1 MSKDLAVLSILVPS
15 RPNRSLYIPSLAVA
29 DQHLLVSASKFA
41 EGLQPSRL
49 ETTNSFVALVM
60 SLCCWED

>member
-1 MSKDLAVLSILVPS
+1 MSKTWPSCPSWFPAVQTEASIYLPS
-15 RPNRSLYIPSLAVA
+15 P
-29 DQHLLVSASKFA
+29 LLTSTLLLSASEFV